1 VSKEDKGIEC
11 VASHEKNIKFAEI
24 SLEKLKNVEAL
35 QFECQVIGTGPKFD
49 DFYRIEISLIDTL
62 GNTTLLHD
70 SDI

>member
-1 VSKEDKGIEC
+1 MSKEEKGIEC

-24 SLEKLKNVEAL
+24 SLEILRNVDAL

-49 DFYRIEISLIDTL
+49 DFYRVEISLIDNL
-62 GNTTLLHD
+62 GNTTFLHD